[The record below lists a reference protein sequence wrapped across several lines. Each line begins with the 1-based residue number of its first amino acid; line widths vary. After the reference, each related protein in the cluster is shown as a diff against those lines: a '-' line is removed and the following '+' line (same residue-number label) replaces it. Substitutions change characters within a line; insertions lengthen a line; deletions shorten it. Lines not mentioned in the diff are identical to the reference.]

1 MNPLVYPFRSSLIVL
16 TMASLALPLLRAKE
30 RLSEVS
36 ANAELTEAGRKIPR
50 PTPDKPAYYVPVIYG
65 WYEDGA
71 LVAGEEPPKRADLIR
86 QVGQAL
92 AKEGYVLQALRPD
105 ANKTL
110 PSLIITVEW
119 GYLNPVVTNEGA
131 LNQTTGDGATMAVAG
146 MRDDPTQRESTNL
159 NQRQML
165 ALVAGSALTRQAFFS
180 EADWQKLNAAVA
192 EDRYYLIVSAL
203 DFAASLKGEQVLLWR
218 TRMSTPRQGV
228 WMQDIVPALVTAGT
242 PLFGRQSD
250 VPTWQDFKVRE
261 GRVEMGDIKVIDSD
275 VRMPEKNAK
284 DANAK

>member
-1 MNPLVYPFRSSLIVL
+1 MLLVTTTTF
-16 TMASLALPLLRAKE
+16 LPLLPAKE

-36 ANAELTEAGRKIPR
+36 ANAELTEAGKKIPR
-50 PTPDKPAYYVPVIYG
+50 PTPDKPVYYVPVIYG
-65 WYEDGA
+65 WHEDGA

-92 AKEGYVLQALRPD
+92 AKEGYVLQALRP
-105 ANKTL
+105 NGNNTT

-131 LNQTTGDGATMAVAG
+131 LNQTTGDGGTMAVAG

-228 WMQDIVPALVTAGT
+228 WMQDVVPALVTAGT

-250 VPTWQDFKVRE
+250 VPTWQEFRVRE
-261 GRVEMGDIKVIDSD
+261 GRVEMGDIKVIDAD
-275 VRMPEKNAK
+275 VKVPAEEAK
-284 DANAK
+284 DTKAK